1 MRTDSRRSD
10 LGSRRD
16 ARSSGPNRCLVPQSQ
31 CTPAREAESGFGKTR
46 APPREQP
53 KKNTISCGVKKL
65 TTACI
70 GRSSPEQIHAH
81 RVRRHAETRGYTGE
95 NSVQRPRHAPSKCHG
110 TRASTARQHRAHIVE
125 SPPCGRARQE
135 GRHPPQECCY
145 HSLHGGGLRFP
156 VPNEEGK
163 WTEEEL
169 KTATEWLKSK
179 GVDATC
185 LHCNSKGATIG
196 AFPLFLPATRD
207 SSPVWPAVLLSCN
220 TCGAGTLFSALRMGL
235 ALSSKDE

>member
-70 GRSSPEQIHAH
+70 GRSSPEQIHARRIAPAGARTQGVLVNAFEADARRSAASASFRRSGFTGPPLDSRRCSRPH
-81 RVRRHAETRGYTGE
+81 RLGVFIADFPVCRTKIRKLPPFSSTISHGVRPPFGPRRQGVGDGLDPVDRATSGRMSSDGYTG
-95 NSVQRPRHAPSKCHG
+95 
-110 TRASTARQHRAHIVE
+110 
-125 SPPCGRARQE
+125 
-135 GRHPPQECCY
+135 
-145 HSLHGGGLRFP
+145 
-156 VPNEEGK
+156 
-163 WTEEEL
+163 
-169 KTATEWLKSK
+169 
-179 GVDATC
+179 
-185 LHCNSKGATIG
+185 
-196 AFPLFLPATRD
+196 
-207 SSPVWPAVLLSCN
+207 
-220 TCGAGTLFSALRMGL
+220 
-235 ALSSKDE
+235 